1 MKGGTEFYNRAQN
14 IVNNAPENK
23 AIAGWKATEN
33 QRNRFWL
40 VDQVTNSRFAEMR
53 TLFYKYHRLGLDQF
67 STDAE
72 QARNTMND
80 IFPMLERVNT
90 DNPSSVLMRFFFY
103 AKTDE
108 IQNFLAKTSMT
119 DKQKIVP
126 ILAAIDVTNASKYQ
140 ALLK

>member
-1 MKGGTEFYNRAQN
+1 
-14 IVNNAPENK
+14 
-23 AIAGWKATEN
+23 
-33 QRNRFWL
+33 
-40 VDQVTNSRFAEMR
+40 
-53 TLFYKYHRLGLDQF
+53 
-67 STDAE
+67 
-72 QARNTMND
+72 
-80 IFPMLERVNT
+80 
-90 DNPSSVLMRFFFY
+90 MRFFFY